1 MIICISYI
9 IYYTTEEC
17 QVSQHLLDSPSEG
30 GTILLMAE
38 ISVGQKHTADVSL
51 QLDFPL
57 YFKDTIVYPYSATPT
72 KLGS

>member
-9 IYYTTEEC
+9 IYYTTEE
-17 QVSQHLLDSPSEG
+17 QASQHLLNSPSEG

-51 QLDFPL
+51 QLHFPF
-57 YFKDTIVYPYSATPT
+57 YFKDTIVYHYSATPT